1 MIEVEKKIP
10 HKCRKIHQELQK
22 RAPQSIHYKELAFLC
37 NISTF
42 ELGFYLNSYPEY
54 FHNVE
59 KIKAKNYVKYR
70 LNLTL
75 QHEEYEERTPDLTI
89 RDRVSLF
96 FEKRKH

>member
-1 MIEVEKKIP
+1 MADQEKKIP

-22 RAPQSIHYKELAFLC
+22 KAPGAVHYKDLAFLC

-59 KIKAKNYVKYR
+59 KIKTDNWVKYR
-70 LNLTL
+70 LNLQL
-75 QHEEYEERTPDLTI
+75 QAQEFEERTPDLSF
-89 RDRVSLF
+89 RDKIQLF